1 MLFVFEVS
9 SKIKFNELNTNSISS
24 LFFDNLFSSK
34 LELSIFVSSF
44 ANEKQKS
51 ELLIIA
57 NNLKVEL
64 IEMVWKHDSFET
76 RDYKK
81 SIEFI
86 NKINI

>member
-1 MLFVFEVS
+1 M
-9 SKIKFNELNTNSISS
+9 KKSILS
-24 LFFDNLFSSK
+24 LFIVFGLF
-34 LELSIFVSSF
+34 IISSF